1 MDDKQVCVPCVCS
14 YRINPQHAMENNR
27 EQSIILLHQ
36 MQPVFPQLSPF
47 SFSSRIPAHLP
58 HFFPPYSS
66 FTRVRNTNTMFQV
79 HTLIIYLHRRRFAV
93 RERISRSQIQS
104 SKADP
109 AHPPFSL
116 FIKSKLNEDLIYK
129 SKQ

>member
-1 MDDKQVCVPCVCS
+1 MTNKCVC
-14 YRINPQHAMENNR
+14 HVFAVTE
-27 EQSIILLHQ
+27 SIPS
-36 MQPVFPQLSPF
+36 MQWKTTESSP
-47 SFSSRIPAHLP
+47 SFYCTRCSQYSHSSP
-58 HFFPPYSS
+58 HFHFLQEYQHTSRTFFHHTHPS
-66 FTRVRNTNTMFQV
+66 RVRNTNTMFQV

-109 AHPPFSL
+109 AHPPFLL